1 MNVGRID
8 DYDADDYDAND
19 DDDDD
24 DYSDDDD
31 DHDDDDVG
39 RKMIIESIIILK
51 IVFLD
56 DCMSSMII
64 ITMKGY
70 VVVLIRWIITTMYLK
85 GCYPSVVVIDDYN
98 DDYD

>member
-1 MNVGRID
+1 MNVDRID

-31 DHDDDDVG
+31 EDNDDHDDDDDG
-39 RKMIIESIIILK
+39 GKTMIIESINIRK

-64 ITMKGY
+64 ITMKG
-70 VVVLIRWIITTMYLK
+70 
-85 GCYPSVVVIDDYN
+85 CDSSIDNMDYN
-98 DDYD
+98 YVPEGLLSICCCERWL